1 MDAKRSTGRNRGRL
15 RVALYHH
22 ISEAPSPFYDEIGV
36 SLAPAEF
43 ERHLRYFQHNYD
55 VVSMNEV
62 LTGSLPKRPLLITFD
77 DAYKSVFE
85 VAAPLLSRLGL
96 PALFLISSGHVD
108 GKMLMNDHVLCYLS
122 RAVGLA
128 KLESGITGRPAVCS
142 SIGELIGNV
151 VANLDYSA
159 QSQLAAE
166 LTEKYAL
173 GAKVLDELRDLYITR
188 EQVGRLHAHGIE
200 VGNHTY
206 SHVFCRHL
214 GPADEEL
221 EILQAQLSLQHW
233 TGKQVRAFSIPYGY
247 PIDLTEHSREVLLA
261 SGHEAI
267 FTASSQRNP
276 PGHHGPVWDRIAMGR
291 RRGWGVFACTELFPW
306 IRSLRSIVWGKSA
319 L

>member
-1 MDAKRSTGRNRGRL
+1 MDATESMARNRSRL

-22 ISEAPSPFYDEIGV
+22 ISDAPSPFYDDINV
-36 SLAPAEF
+36 SIAPAEF
-43 ERHLRYFQHNYD
+43 ERHLRYFQRNYD
-55 VVSMNEV
+55 IVSLSEILAGN
-62 LTGSLPKRPLLITFD
+62 LPKRPLLLTFD

-85 VAAPLLSRLGL
+85 VAAPLLSRMGV
-96 PALFLISSGHVD
+96 PALFLVSSGHVD

-122 RAVGLA
+122 RSIGLA
-128 KLESGITGRPAVCS
+128 KLESGITGNRAVCS
-142 SIGELIGNV
+142 SVNELIANV

-159 QSQLAAE
+159 QARLAAL
-166 LTEKYAL
+166 LTEKFAI
-173 GAKVLDELRDLYITR
+173 GPKVLDDLRDLYITH
-188 EQVGRLHAHGIE
+188 EQVGQLHAHGIE

-221 EILQAQLSLQHW
+221 EILQAQLSLQEW
-233 TGKQVRAFSIPYGY
+233 TGKNVRAFSIPYGD

-267 FTASSQRNP
+267 FTAISRRNP
-276 PGHHGPVWDRIAMGR
+276 PGHRGPVWDRTAMGR

-306 IRSLRSIVWGKSA
+306 IRSLRSRVWGKSA